1 MNTRRLATTG
11 VALVAALALLTGCGN
26 QDGADAPAAGGSAAS
41 VAPSSSPS
49 VAPLD
54 ELTAAALKL
63 NEDSVRATITSSVLS
78 GGGLMDPR
86 TKAMDMT
93 LDMGSQG
100 KVRMITLGDDA
111 WMKISGMAGAP
122 KKWLHMDATRLGAS
136 GQMNLMPDGD
146 PGGAKQMIKGV
157 TEVEKTGEHAFAGTL
172 DYTKAKPD
180 DKGIKA
186 LGAKAKAVPF
196 TAKTDDQGRL
206 IELVVDTTVLSPAAG
221 KLKTTYTDFGA
232 AVAPQKPPA
241 SQTQEAP
248 EELIKAFGG

>member
-11 VALVAALALLTGCGN
+11 VALVAALGLLTGCGK
-26 QDGADAPAAGGSAAS
+26 QDGADTPAAGGSAAS
-41 VAPSSSPS
+41 SSAS

-63 NEDSVRATITSSVLS
+63 GEDSVRVTITSSVVN
-78 GGGLMDPR
+78 GGGLLDPR
-86 TKAMDMT
+86 TKATDMT

-100 KVRMITLGDDA
+100 KVRMIAIGDDA

-122 KKWLHMDATRLGAS
+122 KKWLHMDATKLGAS

-157 TEVEKTGEHAFAGTL
+157 TEVERTGDHAFAGTL

-206 IELVVDTTVLSPAAG
+206 IELVVDTSVLSPAAG